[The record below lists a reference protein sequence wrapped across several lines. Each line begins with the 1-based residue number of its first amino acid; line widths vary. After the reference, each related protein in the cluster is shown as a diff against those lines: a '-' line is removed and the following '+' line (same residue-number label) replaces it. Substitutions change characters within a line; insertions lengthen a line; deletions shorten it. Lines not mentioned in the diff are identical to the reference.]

1 MTSVERL
8 WEEAR
13 RHETAGRR
21 EKAVE
26 CYEQI
31 VEQRRAAGEE
41 DEVDPSI
48 HLSLGDL
55 HYRLGRGERAFR
67 SYQRAASRYVEL
79 GSARNAESLQRL
91 CLRLFPGNPEPHLRL
106 AELYFRTGDPERAR
120 QEIYQVA
127 KEARDVVPSS
137 GPFVDALRRYVTG
150 EDRDL
155 FAGRVVALLRSQE
168 SLRDLF
174 SWDEMDRLSSGEA
187 ILREPPS
194 AGVEERGAG
203 ADPDAPSASGPAS
216 AGRPR
221 SASDEARAGSPGDGS
236 RSRRPSWLSDEALGV
251 EEGEAARE
259 LGHGLEVVEEMLQ
272 VHPHRVDLLQR
283 RAIYA
288 RKLGDRELLI
298 DAWLDLAD
306 ALRGERGSRGARLL
320 YHRVL
325 EVDPENERALRAL
338 RPVDRAAVRAAAEGN
353 GAAAVAVAVEEGMSR
368 PDFERQILQE
378 FSQESDP
385 LRWLE
390 AAAESALT
398 AGSEAKERPLEFYEF
413 FGRYLMARGRWDAAA
428 SVLEKGLSLHEH
440 STEESDRA
448 EARFALGLALRQGG
462 RHGRARSQFEKL
474 AELEPGFRMAWE
486 AVPDPKVA

>member
-13 RHETAGRR
+13 RHETSGRR
-21 EKAVE
+21 EKAVG

-31 VEQRRAAGEE
+31 LERRRAAGEE
-41 DEVDPSI
+41 DEVDPSV

-67 SYQRAASRYVEL
+67 SYQRAAARYVEL
-79 GSARNAESLQRL
+79 GSPGNAESLQKL
-91 CLRLFPGNPEPHLRL
+91 CLRLFPDNPEPRLRL
-106 AELYFRTGDPERAR
+106 AELYFRMGDPEGAR
-120 QEIYQVA
+120 QEIYEVA
-127 KEARDVVPSS
+127 KEAREVPTS
-137 GPFVDALRRYVTG
+137 GPFVDSLRRYVTG

-174 SWDEMDRLSSGEA
+174 SWDELDRVSSGEA
-187 ILREPPS
+187 ILSEPP
-194 AGVEERGAG
+194 AAA
-203 ADPDAPSASGPAS
+203 ADESGL
-216 AGRPR
+216 
-221 SASDEARAGSPGDGS
+221 RAGSDEQNGSEPGSARRTSAAGEAGRHTGEGS
-236 RSRRPSWLSDEALGV
+236 RRRLPSWLSDDALGV
-251 EEGEAARE
+251 EQGEAAQE

-272 VHPHRVDLLQR
+272 VYPDRVDLLQR

-288 RKLGDRELLI
+288 RKLGERELLVE
-298 DAWLDLAD
+298 AWLDLAD
-306 ALRGERGSRGARLL
+306 ALRGEPGSRGARLL

-338 RPVDRAAVRAAAEGN
+338 RPVDRAAVRAATERGSAQ
-353 GAAAVAVAVEEGMSR
+353 AAADAVEERMNR
-368 PDFERQILQE
+368 IDFERQILQE

-390 AAAESALT
+390 AAAESAIT

-440 STEESDRA
+440 STEESERS
-448 EARFALGLALRQGG
+448 EARFALGLALRHGG
-462 RHGRARSQFEKL
+462 RHGQARRQFEKL
-474 AELEPGFRMAWE
+474 AELEPGFRVAWE
-486 AVPDPKVA
+486 AVPDPVAA

>member
-13 RHETAGRR
+13 RHETSGRR
-21 EKAVE
+21 EKAVV

-31 VEQRRAAGEE
+31 LERRRAAGEE
-41 DEVDPSI
+41 DEVDPSV

-55 HYRLGRGERAFR
+55 HYRLGREERAFR
-67 SYQRAASRYVEL
+67 SYQRAAARYVEL
-79 GSARNAESLQRL
+79 GSPRNAESLQKL
-91 CLRLFPGNPEPHLRL
+91 CLRLFPDNPEPRLRL
-106 AELYFRTGDPERAR
+106 AELYFRMSDPEGAR
-120 QEIYQVA
+120 QEIYEVA
-127 KEARDVVPSS
+127 KEAREVPTI
-137 GPFVDALRRYVTG
+137 GPWVDSLRRYITA

-174 SWDEMDRLSSGEA
+174 SWDELDRLSSGEA
-187 ILREPPS
+187 ILSEPPLAAADDAGTGAATDAQDGGETRS
-194 AGVEERGAG
+194 ADRTSTAAEE
-203 ADPDAPSASGPAS
+203 
-216 AGRPR
+216 AGRGTR
-221 SASDEARAGSPGDGS
+221 GE
-236 RSRRPSWLSDEALGV
+236 SRRRLPSWLSDEALGV
-251 EEGEAARE
+251 EHGEAARE
-259 LGHGLEVVEEMLQ
+259 LEHGLEVVEEMLQ
-272 VHPHRVDLLQR
+272 VYPDRVDLLQR

-288 RKLGDRELLI
+288 RKLGDRELMI
-298 DAWLDLAD
+298 EAWLDLAD

-338 RPVDRAAVRAAAEGN
+338 RPVDRAAVRAAAEG
-353 GAAAVAVAVEEGMSR
+353 GSAEAADVVEEEMSR
-368 PDFERQILQE
+368 TDFERQILQE

-440 STEESDRA
+440 STEERERA

-462 RHGRARSQFEKL
+462 RLGQARKQFEKL
-474 AELEPGFRMAWE
+474 ADLEPGFRVAWG
-486 AVPDPKVA
+486 AVPDPVAA